1 MRLFHVIL
9 HKMIS
14 RLKTEN
20 NVTVTRNPVNADSFR
35 LHLFNA
41 AYKCRTF
48 QLASPAMGT
57 EAHATSTF
65 NNLFFSVSRLSYT
78 STTLQRSYVI
88 ITFSLVYFSFY
99 WKKLEKVSVFTRSIC
114 ISCHYRAMLCVRG
127 TTHGPVSVRPSFCPS
142 QVGVLSK
149 RLNESS
155 WFFACE
161 LPSTRPTLF

>member
-78 STTLQRSYVI
+78 ST
-88 ITFSLVYFSFY
+88 
-99 WKKLEKVSVFTRSIC
+99 VFTALL
-114 ISCHYRAMLCVRG
+114 CHNYI
-127 TTHGPVSVRPSFCPS
+127 
-142 QVGVLSK
+142 
-149 RLNESS
+149 
-155 WFFACE
+155 
-161 LPSTRPTLF
+161 